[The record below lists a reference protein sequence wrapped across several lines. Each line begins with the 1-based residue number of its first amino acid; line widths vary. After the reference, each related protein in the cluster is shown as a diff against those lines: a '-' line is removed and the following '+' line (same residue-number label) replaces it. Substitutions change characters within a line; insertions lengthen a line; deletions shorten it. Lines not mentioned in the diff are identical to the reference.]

1 MTLLLLNED
10 ELRQLIT
17 LPEAVETVR
26 AALLASAE
34 GRMETPGGFSL
45 DLPDVKGK
53 VQVTGVHFSQ
63 SPCFAVRVGSHYVD
77 NPQAG
82 LPVDNGLLA
91 VFEAATGLP
100 AALMVDNGYL
110 ANLRVGAAG
119 ALVAE
124 ALANPRLEHV
134 AVLGAGPQAYYQ
146 LKALLTLRQPGVVW
160 VWDSSP
166 LAVDTFIRQLIE
178 EHALDLRPAEN
189 LPAILPQADLV
200 ILTEVELPSPVWLQ
214 GCQPGAHLTIVST
227 EPVAAPRLEPAL
239 LRRADLIVADNP
251 NRCREQ
257 GEMSHAP
264 DDLRAGLQ
272 KLSDVISGRLAGRT
286 QPEQLTVAEL
296 VGLAAHDT
304 ALAALALDKAL
315 FLGLGQ
321 RLEAGLSQKRL
332 TAGVEGRS

>member
-17 LPEAVETVR
+17 LPEAVEAIR

-34 GRMETPGGFSL
+34 GRLETPGGFSL
-45 DLPDVKGK
+45 DLPDVNGK
-53 VQVTGVHFSQ
+53 VQVTGVHFSE
-63 SPCFAVRVGSHYVD
+63 SPYFAVRIGSHYVD
-77 NPQAG
+77 NPKAG
-82 LPVDNGLLA
+82 LPVDSGLLA
-91 VFEAATGLP
+91 VFETATGLP

-124 ALANPRLEHV
+124 ALANPRLEKV
-134 AVLGAGPQAYYQ
+134 VVLGAGPQAYYQ
-146 LKALLTLRQPGVVW
+146 LKALLALRQPGIVW

-178 EHALDLRPAEN
+178 EHALDLRPAEG
-189 LPAILPQADLV
+189 LPAVLQQADLV
-200 ILTEVELPSPVWLQ
+200 ILTDVALPSPIRLDEVK
-214 GCQPGAHLTIVST
+214 PGAHLTLVSA
-227 EPVAAPRLEPAL
+227 EPVARPRLEPAL
-239 LRRADLIVADNP
+239 LSRADLLWADNP
-251 NRCREQ
+251 ERSRQQ
-257 GEMSHAP
+257 GELSHAS
-264 DDLRAGLQ
+264 DNLKADLQ
-272 KLSDVISGRLAGRT
+272 KLSDVIAGRLAGRT
-286 QPEQLTVAEL
+286 RPDQLSVTEL

-321 RLEAGLSQKRL
+321 RIEAGLGQKGL
-332 TAGVEGRS
+332 TAGLEIRA